1 MECTSSPAV
10 LNSTTP
16 EASEMAPR
24 SPTQAIRKL
33 QSSAALFCTGSA
45 SVDLAR
51 CLLQLYVSF
60 LVLPLDTVVLVG
72 VTVLAVLPL
81 PVNEPRHQRRRLLQD
96 AHFYPKT
103 VLITG
108 VGTARGLVLARQF
121 HYAGHRVVGGDVGL
135 PPIRSGGSTS
145 NALSVFY
152 RISKTQYVSNLIDII
167 NREKV
172 DIWIPCSDRASA
184 AEDGVAKGTIES
196 RTSCKCV
203 HFDAEFATCF
213 AQKSLFLQYVSD
225 KGLPVAERH
234 DVRSRD
240 SIHRILNRSPH
251 KIFQIRKLGSPLKG
265 KAKDVIILPKK
276 TLSQTYSDVSELTVT
291 KEHPWILKQRGRVGK
306 YWADLLLIQGQL
318 KALKVR
324 PLRREMSW
332 GLSRLDEGLYAAM
345 EQLMER
351 FAEKGGTRLTGHLS
365 VKLLVDEEVSAHAV
379 RYATY
384 IAGCRQGTTAVGGL
398 LDNPPP
404 DLYQRYLE
412 VLKPE
417 TNGVDSK
424 PSEKS
429 PASTGQL
436 AVQRPLWLPN
446 AVEYALKEL
455 RRLRQASKTVDVLA
469 EQLEQLLLGDN
480 SRFSRLD
487 PVPWWWHRHVSRP
500 LNDLILLYDR
510 NVEAHVKR
518 FP

>member
-1 MECTSSPAV
+1 MSTTV

-16 EASEMAPR
+16 EPSDMAP
-24 SPTQAIRKL
+24 SPPKQAIRKL
-33 QSSAALFCTGSA
+33 QSSAAVFCTGATSA
-45 SVDLAR
+45 DLAR
-51 CLLQLYVSF
+51 CLLQLYVS
-60 LVLPLDTVVLVG
+60 LLLLPLDTAVLVG
-72 VTVLAVLPL
+72 VTVLAALPL
-81 PVNEPRHQRRRLLQD
+81 PGNEPQHQRRRLLQD

-135 PPIRSGGSTS
+135 PPICSGGSMST
-145 NALSVFY
+145 ALSVFY

-203 HFDAEFATCF
+203 HFDVEFVSCF
-213 AQKSLFLQYVSD
+213 GQTSLFLQYVSD

-234 DVRSRD
+234 EVRSRD

-251 KIFQIRKLGSPLKG
+251 KTYQLRKLGSPIKG
-265 KAKDVIILPKK
+265 KAKDVILLPKQ
-276 TLSQTYSDVSELTVT
+276 TLSQTYSDVSELTVS

-306 YWADLLLIQGQL
+306 FWADLLLIHGQV

-324 PLRREMSW
+324 PLRRELSW

-345 EQLMER
+345 EQLMDR

-398 LDNPPP
+398 LDHPPP

-412 VLKPE
+412 VLSPE
-417 TNGVDSK
+417 TNGIDLKSL
-424 PSEKS
+424 EKS

-446 AVEYALKEL
+446 AREYVLKEL
-455 RRLRQASKTVDVLA
+455 RRLRQASKTVDALA
-469 EQLEQLLLGDN
+469 GQVEQLLLGDN
-480 SRFSRLD
+480 ARFSQLD

-500 LNDLILLYDR
+500 LNGLILLFDG